1 MDKASKHV
9 RGILL
14 KAVGDI
20 KKIDSFMEDVW
31 ISYCHV
37 WDTENVA
44 ANRSVSLDP
53 ARYDDAFLNDFLR
66 HVTVVVQTDEA
77 RRIFTQRISRKSRP
91 PPHQ

>member
-1 MDKASKHV
+1 MDRASKS

-20 KKIDSFMEDVW
+20 KKLDSFMEDVW

-37 WDTENVA
+37 WDTENVV

-53 ARYDDAFLNDFLR
+53 ARYDDSFLIDFLR
-66 HVTVVVQTDEA
+66 HVSVVVQTDEA
-77 RRIFTQRISRKSRP
+77 RRMFTQRIPRTCRP
-91 PPHQ
+91 PPQQ